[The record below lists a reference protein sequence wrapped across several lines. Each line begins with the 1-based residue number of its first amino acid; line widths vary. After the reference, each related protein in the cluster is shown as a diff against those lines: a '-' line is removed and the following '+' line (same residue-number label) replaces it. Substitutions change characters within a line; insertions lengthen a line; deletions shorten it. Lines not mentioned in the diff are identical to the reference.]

1 MSDRSCTLRFL
12 GATGT
17 VTGSCF
23 LVGTPESRV
32 LVDCGMFQGTK
43 ELRRRNWAPFAVDPA
58 SIDAVVLTHAHLDH
72 CGYLPRLAKH
82 GFRGPVYAT
91 EGTVDLARIVLLDSA
106 HLQEEDAV
114 HAGRHHYSRHAQ
126 PEPLY
131 TTADVERMLPQFRVL
146 PFFGEHPVGKGI
158 TALLQPAGHILGAAT
173 VRLAA
178 GDGGATAL
186 FSGDLGRPSHP
197 LLAPP
202 APPPEADV
210 IVVESTYGN
219 RHHPPADSHLIAG
232 AIRRTVERGG
242 TVVIPAFAVDRTE
255 ILLME
260 LRRLD
265 RLGQIPHVPI
275 YVDSPMAL
283 SALRVYRDAIT
294 AESPEVRRLP
304 FGADPFETG
313 DLHEMRTV
321 EESKTLNDPRWPC
334 IIISASGMASGGR
347 VLHHLEGLLPD
358 PRNTVLMVGYQAVS
372 TRGRDLVDGARS
384 VKIHGRYIP
393 VRADVVDV
401 PTFSVHADADEIL
414 AWLARAPRPPQTCYL
429 VHGEPHSSE
438 ALRDRIE
445 RELGWT
451 AVVPKQD
458 ERVLIG

>member
-1 MSDRSCTLRFL
+1 MGERASILQFL

-17 VTGSCF
+17 VTGSAF
-23 LVGTPESRV
+23 LIRTPESNV

-91 EGTVDLARIVLLDSA
+91 EGTADLARIVLLDSA
-106 HLQEEDAV
+106 HLQEEDAA
-114 HAGRHHYSRHAQ
+114 HASRHRYSRHAQ

-131 TTADVERMLPQFRVL
+131 TTAEVERMLPQFRVL
-146 PFFGEHPVGKGI
+146 PFGGEHPVSKGV
-158 TALLQPAGHILGAAT
+158 TGLLQPAGHILGAST
-173 VRLAA
+173 VRLTL
-178 GDGGATAL
+178 GDSGASAL

-202 APPPEADV
+202 TPPAAADV
-210 IVVESTYGN
+210 MVVESTYGN
-219 RHHPPADSHLIAG
+219 RRHAPADSHLIAG
-232 AIRRTVERGG
+232 AIRRTIGRGG

-255 ILLME
+255 IILME

-283 SALRVYRDAIT
+283 AALRVYRDAIG

-372 TRGRDLVDGARS
+372 TRGRDLVDGAKS

-393 VRADVVDV
+393 VRADIVDV

-414 AWLARAPRPPQTCYL
+414 AWLATAPRPPQTCYL
-429 VHGEPHSSE
+429 VHGEPQSSA

-451 AVVPKQD
+451 AVVPRQD